1 MSAVPTGMSSADAAL
16 LRALADRQ
24 AITDQIY
31 RYCRAMDRM
40 DHELGYSIW
49 HEDGTADYGEAN
61 FVGTGRG
68 FIDHVNRQHA
78 HLVSHS
84 HQVTNIL
91 IELDGDTA
99 GSESYCIATLQMARD
114 GQTEGDRSRRRMQ
127 VCTRYVDRWSK
138 REGRW
143 ALDHRQALMDL
154 AEIAEI
160 TAMPLH
166 ASGSRDRTDPSY
178 AVLGETA

>member
-1 MSAVPTGMSSADAAL
+1 MSASPTAMSLADAAL

-61 FVGTGRG
+61 FIGSGRG
-68 FIDHVNRQHA
+68 FIDHVNRSHA
-78 HLVSHS
+78 HLVGHS

-91 IELDGDTA
+91 ITLDGDRA
-99 GSESYCIATLQMARD
+99 GSESYCIATLQMER
-114 GQTEGDRSRRRMQ
+114 EGVRRRMQ
-127 VCTRYVDRWSK
+127 VCSRYVDRWSK
-138 REGRW
+138 RGGVW
-143 ALDHRQALMDL
+143 AIDHRIALMDL

-178 AVLGETA
+178 AVLGGA